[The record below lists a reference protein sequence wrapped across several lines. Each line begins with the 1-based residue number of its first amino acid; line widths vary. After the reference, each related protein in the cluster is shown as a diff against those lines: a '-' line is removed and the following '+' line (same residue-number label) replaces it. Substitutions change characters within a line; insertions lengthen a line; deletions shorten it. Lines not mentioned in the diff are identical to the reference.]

1 MNKKKILG
9 LLCWLAAFAVPFR
22 FALLNTE
29 SVGNIQGLISF
40 VIMIGMIFIGY
51 ALVDSSDSKKGEATD
66 HH

>member
-9 LLCWLAAFAVPFR
+9 LLCWLIAFAIPFQS
-22 FALLNTE
+22 ALLNTE

-40 VIMIGMIFIGY
+40 VILIGMVFIGY
-51 ALVDSSDSKKGEATD
+51 ALVDSSDSKRGETSG